1 MMPTM
6 SVLRRR
12 VDPYVRL
19 MRLDRPIG
27 SWLLYWPTL
36 IAIYLAAAGQPG
48 WRVLIGFALG
58 TVFMRSAGCVVNDM
72 ADRDFDGQ
80 VRRTAARPLATGE
93 LQRRQALPLLLLLL
107 LASAAL
113 LLLWDRHTFYWSLP
127 ALALAMLYPLMK
139 RWTYLPQVILGA
151 AFSWSI
157 PLAFV
162 AQGQSPGRSAWL
174 LYAAALAWVV
184 AYDTQYAMVDR
195 DDDVRIGVR
204 STAILFA
211 ELDLTMIAL
220 LQALFLGGLFLL
232 GRSQA
237 WRWPFDLA
245 LVAAALRFAWQGW
258 SCRGRQPEVCF
269 AAFLDNHRVGALLFV
284 GIFVSYLLPLSH

>member
-1 MMPTM
+1 MTSWTPVRTHI
-6 SVLRRR
+6 
-12 VDPYVRL
+12 DPYLRL

-36 IAIYLAAAGQPG
+36 IAIYLAADGQPG

-58 TVFMRSAGCVVNDM
+58 TVLMRSAGCVVNDM

-93 LQRRQALPLLLLLL
+93 LQRRQALPLLFALL

-139 RWTYLPQVILGA
+139 RWTYLPQVVLGA

-157 PLAFV
+157 PLAFA
-162 AQGQSPGRSAWL
+162 AQGQTPGRSAWL

-195 DDDVRIGVR
+195 DDDLRIGVR

-211 ELDLTMIAL
+211 ELDLAMIAL
-220 LQALFLGGLFLL
+220 LQALFLGGLLLL
-232 GRSQA
+232 GHSQG

-245 LVAAALRFAWQGW
+245 LLAAALRFAFQAW
-258 SCRGRQPEVCF
+258 SCRERQPAACF
-269 AAFLDNHRVGALLFV
+269 AAFLDNHRVGALLFIGV
-284 GIFVSYLLPLSH
+284 FFSYLLPIGH